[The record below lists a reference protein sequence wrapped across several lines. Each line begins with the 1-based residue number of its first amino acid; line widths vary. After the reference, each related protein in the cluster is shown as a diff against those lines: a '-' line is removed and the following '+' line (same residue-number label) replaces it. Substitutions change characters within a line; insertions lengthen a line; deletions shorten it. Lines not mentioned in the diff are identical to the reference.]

1 MLWDVK
7 VVQIKYS
14 FAGGHFLFSWKN
26 FRCIE
31 CHLSFIYKPFAKC
44 VTLGKVNQNIRMT

>member
-7 VVQIKYS
+7 VAQIEYS
-14 FAGGHFLFSWKN
+14 YAGVHFLLLWKN
-26 FRCIE
+26 VRRVE

-44 VTLGKVNQNIRMT
+44 VTLGKVDQNIR